1 MFTDDEPANN
11 GSASGPEG
19 ERSDD
24 ERRGGG
30 DHGARALLRTGVA
43 TLILAAAIAAACI
56 VMVPAGQADVITRFG
71 NPVRVITQPGL
82 AWKLPAPFESAIPV
96 DLRLRTTSTGLQDV
110 GLRDGIRVLVQ
121 AYAAWQV
128 PDDPQQLLQFLRS
141 VRNQPDEAALQL
153 RSFMN
158 ASLHITSSNFALADV
173 VNIDPGKVRLDN
185 FEQQV
190 RDQVAQ
196 RMLQVYGIQVRQV
209 GIERMTLPDET
220 LAATVARMIADRETV
235 AAQVTALGL
244 QKAAGIRADADRD
257 ARETVAQAREQAS
270 SIQANAEQAA
280 ANIYADAYKRDP
292 SLYTTLRSLDTI
304 GQLVGR
310 NTSLILRTDAAPFR
324 VLVDGPGAPGSIQS
338 AAAQAGAA
346 VGHANRAGSAAGD
359 ARAARPAAGSTGG
372 SRAQLASRARPQP

>member
-1 MFTDDEPANN
+1 MFTPDESDN
-11 GSASGPEG
+11 SAPTPDEG
-19 ERSDD
+19 DGRGEHGGEQDRRS
-24 ERRGGG
+24 
-30 DHGARALLRTGVA
+30 RALLRAGVA

-71 NPVRVITQPGL
+71 NPVRVVTQPGL

-96 DLRLRTTSTGLQDV
+96 DLRLRTTATGLQDV
-110 GLRDGIRVLVQ
+110 GLSDGIRVLVQ

-141 VRNQPDEAALQL
+141 VRNQPDEAARQL

-158 ASLHITSSNFALADV
+158 ASLHITSSDFALADV
-173 VNIDPGKVRLDN
+173 VNVDPGKVRLN
-185 FEQQV
+185 AFEQQV

-220 LAATVARMIADRETV
+220 LAATVARMSAERETV
-235 AAQVTALGL
+235 AAQVTREGL

-270 SIQANAEQAA
+270 AIQANAEQAA
-280 ANIYADAYKRDP
+280 ATIYADAYKRDP

-324 VLVDGPGAPGSIQS
+324 VLVDGPGAAGSVQS
-338 AAAQAGAA
+338 AASQAASGSGVTQGRAGRAPAPAAPQSGAHARLAARGAA
-346 VGHANRAGSAAGD
+346 
-359 ARAARPAAGSTGG
+359 
-372 SRAQLASRARPQP
+372 QP